1 MGYETYMKERRVL
14 TSFTF
19 NLLEESDVTKYLT
32 TLRTKNSSGHD
43 GISVELLKFLL
54 SAMIKPLTLIINQL
68 ILTGIF
74 PEKLKIAKVSPFF
87 KKDDITI
94 MDNYRPV
101 SLLTATSKVFEKVA
115 YIQLYD
121 YFDKNN
127 LFYRSQYGFRKIHS
141 TELQD

>member
-1 MGYETYMKERRVL
+1 
-14 TSFTF
+14 
-19 NLLEESDVTKYLT
+19 
-32 TLRTKNSSGHD
+32 
-43 GISVELLKFLL
+43 
-54 SAMIKPLTLIINQL
+54 MIKPLTLIINQSL
-68 ILTGIF
+68 LTGIF

-121 YFDKNN
+121 HFNKNN
-127 LFYRSQYGFRKIHS
+127 LFYRSQYGFR
-141 TELQD
+141 